1 MTHYDH
7 NHKPATAGSAF
18 ALRAD
23 GIAISGSG
31 SLVKQSTTLDRCVD
45 LQRGNMEAINQ
56 IARRIASLYSRMT
69 NNGLKGSVDECG
81 ELQSEGVLGDHKSAL
96 ELEARALG
104 EIQADLAELEKLL

>member
-7 NHKPATAGSAF
+7 NHKPATGGSAF
-18 ALRAD
+18 TMRTD
-23 GIAISGSG
+23 GIAISGP
-31 SLVKQSTTLDRCVD
+31 LKQQTTLDRCVD

-69 NNGLKGSVDECG
+69 NNGLKGSGGDCG
-81 ELQSEGVLGDHKSAL
+81 ESESEGVLGDHKSAL

-104 EIQADLAELEKLL
+104 EIQADLAELEALL